1 MSKWFKMCLLR
12 NCRLKLTLTMQAQQN
27 WEHRESNH
35 LIEQAPH

>member
-1 MSKWFKMCLLR
+1 MSKWFKMCL
-12 NCRLKLTLTMQAQQN
+12 LKLTLTMQAQQN